1 MRVAVLKLLDFQLF
15 KGKRCII
22 SLSLYL
28 DPGLSQSLQINH
40 SIWVNIFSSLL
51 IRILFCIPT
60 LFLFLIPSPKIL
72 RHGRETASLYS
83 HPMYPDMQ

>member
-51 IRILFCIPT
+51 IRILFCIPS

-72 RHGRETASLYS
+72 HLTWKRDSITLLPPYV
-83 HPMYPDMQ
+83 P